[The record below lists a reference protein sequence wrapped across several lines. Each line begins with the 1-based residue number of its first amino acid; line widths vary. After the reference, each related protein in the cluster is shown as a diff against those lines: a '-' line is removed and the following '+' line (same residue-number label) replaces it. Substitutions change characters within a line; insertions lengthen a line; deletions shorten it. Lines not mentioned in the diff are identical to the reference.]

1 MIPHSMTGRFNM
13 RNRSEIRLMSMK
25 LFLVLGSLLFVH
37 PLSATKD
44 TSLDRISRLIA
55 QSSKSPALVD
65 ALLELA
71 EEYGRPKIDSAIL
84 SLEEALWLS
93 RDLEYLEGELSTLT
107 QLTIASKNAREYEKA
122 FQYGKE
128 GLILSKGLSR
138 PDIEARLL
146 NTLGTAFD
154 RSKLPDSAIV
164 YYYKSLDLSLQH
176 HDLVMASKVYNN
188 LGIFFTSDSRGELN
202 DAKRNFLESYKITVT
217 LQDTTSL
224 IRSQLNLGGIY
235 AQLNKNDSASFYLSQ
250 AARLCRKQGN
260 MRQLGQILN
269 NIAVIKKREDKHEEA
284 LQLFHEILEI
294 NQETGNPDQI
304 VVVLQNIGF
313 SYIKMK
319 DYSLAIPYLREAM
332 ELATRANL
340 DARLVSI
347 HESMAS
353 AYEGLDIYD
362 SAITHL
368 RRYTELEK
376 RFFNESKARAV
387 EDANIKYETAEQE
400 KRLILAREE
409 REARKNERNTF
420 ISVSIFLAALLSLG
434 YAAFR
439 TKQQANI
446 RLAAQKTIIEN
457 KEQEKTLLLRELH
470 HRVKNNLQLI
480 SSLLNLQAYQLKD
493 KAAASAVKEGQARV
507 EAMAMIHRQLYLKE
521 EETKISL
528 PEYLE
533 SMMQNLLYAFGK
545 ESGNVTVDKQ
555 VVDLQID
562 ADLAIPLGLIIN
574 ELLTNSLKYAFKDTP
589 TPRLTLKAERLPQQL
604 LIQVADNGPGVTG
617 ETKRKT
623 SFGMEMVKSLAK
635 QLKAELEINQEAGH
649 SVSLR
654 IPFNTSSSDLMP
666 SHA

>member
-1 MIPHSMTGRFNM
+1 MTIRSTL
-13 RNRSEIRLMSMK
+13 RNRSEIRLISMK
-25 LFLVLGSLLFVH
+25 LFLMLSSFLFIH
-37 PLSATKD
+37 QLSATND
-44 TSLDRISRLIA
+44 ASTDRISRLIE

-65 ALLELA
+65 ALIDLA
-71 EEYGRPKIDSAIL
+71 SEYGRSQLDSAIL
-84 SLEEALWLS
+84 SLEEALSLS
-93 RDLEYLEGELSTLT
+93 RDLGYIEGELSTLT
-107 QLTIASKNAREYEKA
+107 QLTIATKNAREYEKA

-138 PDIEARLL
+138 PDVEARLL

-164 YYYKSLDLSLQH
+164 YYYKSLAISLQH

-202 DAKRNFLESYKITVT
+202 DAKRNFLESYKITIT
-217 LQDTTSL
+217 LDDTTSL

-235 AQLNKNDSASFYLSQ
+235 AQLEKYDSASFYLSQ

-269 NIAVIKKREDKHEEA
+269 NIAVIKKLEDKHEEA

-313 SYIKMK
+313 SHIKMK
-319 DYSLAIPYLREAM
+319 DYSLAIPYLREGL
-332 ELATRANL
+332 ELATQANL

-353 AYEGLDIYD
+353 AFEGLDVYD

-400 KRLILAREE
+400 KRLILARQE

-493 KAAASAVKEGQARV
+493 EAAASAVKEGQARV

-528 PEYLE
+528 PDYLE
-533 SMMQNLLYAFGK
+533 NMMQNLLYAFGK
-545 ESGNVTVDKQ
+545 ESGKVAVDKQ
-555 VVDLQID
+555 VADLQID
-562 ADLAIPLGLIIN
+562 ADLAIPLGLILN
-574 ELLTNSLKYAFKDTP
+574 ELITNSLKYAFKDTQNP
-589 TPRLTLKAERLPQQL
+589 LLTLKAEQLPQHL
-604 LIQVADNGPGVTG
+604 LVQVADNGPGVTG

-635 QLKAELEINQEAGH
+635 QLKAELEINQEGGH

-654 IPFNTSSSDLMP
+654 IPFKASSSELMTN
-666 SHA
+666 HA